1 MGITLG
7 IISRGGIFFSLKQQK
22 ELQKELQKMQA
33 NLSISK
39 WASKGLLKRYKHHL
53 FQNKFLKI
61 CNFFHLK
68 KRDASIAHARIVH
81 FNRCKNLPF

>member
-39 WASKGLLKRYKHHL
+39 
-53 FQNKFLKI
+53 
-61 CNFFHLK
+61 
-68 KRDASIAHARIVH
+68 
-81 FNRCKNLPF
+81 